1 MIDRQPKIKAHPGPK
16 DAVRVKLLGIV
27 FVSGGFGTLRSAR
40 DVRKTGVKREAT
52 LLYAVLIMALT
63 LGHSGIALMIDRD
76 LADAEARSGV
86 PRQVPLPGVPHDLQ
100 PQSNPDPE
108 LRA

>member
-1 MIDRQPKIKAHPGPK
+1 M
-16 DAVRVKLLGIV
+16 
-27 FVSGGFGTLRSAR
+27 
-40 DVRKTGVKREAT
+40 KREAT

-63 LGHSGIALMIDRD
+63 LGHSGIALMSDRD
-76 LADAEARSGV
+76 LAGVEVRSGV